1 MVGDDFEM
9 HIGDNLTNND
19 IEYLDGG
26 RDNSIKRDGKKVH
39 RPAQK
44 WTPTVHKFLKS
55 LRENGFYSAP
65 IPFEINNK
73 EEVLSYIEGDVYNEE
88 LPISLQSDETLL
100 SIAKIMKSFH
110 NTSIQFLDKLKGDE
124 PWMLI
129 PRTPAEVMCHG
140 DIAPYNVVMTGTS
153 ATGIID
159 FDTIHPG
166 PRIWDIAYTVYRWV
180 PLMAPENPESYG
192 NKEEQLK
199 RLSLFLEEYKE
210 LRDGEKA
217 VLEMVIERLKY
228 NVQFME
234 EKASAGDLNFQKNL
248 EEGHHLGYLRD
259 IEYVQELIDLLE

>member
-1 MVGDDFEM
+1 MIEKL

-26 RDNSIKRDGKKVH
+26 REESIKRTGKKVH

-65 IPFEINNK
+65 IPFEINTSN
-73 EEVLSYIEGDVYNEE
+73 EEVVSYIEGDVYNEE
-88 LPISLQSDETLL
+88 LPASLQTDKTLL
-100 SIAKIMKSFH
+100 SIAKMMKSFH
-110 NTSIQFLDKLKGDE
+110 TSSIPFLDKIDGTE
-124 PWMLI
+124 PWMLT
-129 PRTPAEVMCHG
+129 PRTPVEVMCHG
-140 DIAPYNVVMTGTS
+140 DIAPYNVVMKGKS
-153 ATGIID
+153 ASGIID

-192 NKEEQLK
+192 NKDEQLK
-199 RLSLFLEEYKE
+199 RLSLFLVEYGE
-210 LRDGEKA
+210 LTDDEKT
-217 VLEMVIERLKY
+217 VLEVVIERLKY

-234 EKASAGDLNFQKNL
+234 DQANAGDLNFQQNL
-248 EEGHHLGYLRD
+248 EDGHHLGYLRD
-259 IEYVQELIDLLE
+259 IEYVQELIDLLA